1 MDKMPAKQTRVP
13 ESRYP
18 ISSNL
23 GKVTH
28 VSNPSWEGLFRNI
41 QTPGLASLAKIV
53 KDTTYAEIINNNNN
67 LEHCKTR

>member
-13 ESRYP
+13 ELRYP
-18 ISSNL
+18 VSSNL

-28 VSNPSWEGLFRNI
+28 VCNPSWEGLFRNN

-53 KDTTYAEIINNNNN
+53 KDITYTEIISNNNNV
-67 LEHCKTR
+67 EHCKTH